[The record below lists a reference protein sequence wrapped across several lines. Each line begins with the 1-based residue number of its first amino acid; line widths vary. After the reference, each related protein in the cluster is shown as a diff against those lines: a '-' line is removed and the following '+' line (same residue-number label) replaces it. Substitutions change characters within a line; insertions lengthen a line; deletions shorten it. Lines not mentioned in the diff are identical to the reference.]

1 MRNKANISEL
11 YNQVKERALS
21 SQELKRRE
29 EIAKDLSDADFK
41 KRYGDDWKSV
51 KIATATK
58 MAKKEQV
65 QESGHTDVAAA
76 KTNVKVAMS
85 ALQKMS
91 TELSKL
97 NDDEALP
104 SWWTNKVA
112 IAVDSLDGMADYLDT
127 KVEEVELGEGTWH
140 IAKDMSGLKK
150 LMKKPIKLGK
160 EGKAAQKA
168 VAPYI
173 GDDQL
178 YDDFYDAERAD
189 GVKADARPMIKK
201 AMKRLNIKE
210 EVVLDEKFTMKD
222 FKDNEDANNH
232 TENGVELVNMY
243 GTPAEK
249 KLMAQIAKNH
259 DRRGSIERKD
269 QELRN
274 KLVKK
279 YYPKLES
286 VELDEG
292 YKPVKANHYDVK
304 IQGVKKKDVNA
315 ILKYIKV
322 DGGNY
327 DIEDIDDDQVRGG
340 GMSSTSDGD
349 IFIQG
354 DDAGKLG
361 MEIAKEF
368 RGKVKVIGE
377 EVELDEAF
385 DFVLLDKDN
394 KIVGRYS
401 GKDAKKNA
409 QSGMRSAHLPP
420 MSIPKNEVGKMKI
433 VPISP
438 RDKKDIGDM
447 VLAIGEE
454 VNPIT
459 KIINSG
465 KFSETEIKKFT
476 EARDDDDEDD
486 KSAMKNIIMQM
497 RKVVSLR
504 GNFKVEFKDGSKEKL
519 EPRIAQA
526 VQDKFN
532 RMRRADDKEAFMD
545 KISKSKR
552 DLLNALKE
560 SINEQKLD
568 EIPALAVP
576 LAIGA
581 LRAAPTIAKVV
592 QRTNPSTYAGAAA
605 AAGQLGNWAK
615 KKYSSRVVR
624 GVKTKSEEAKSTTG
638 YTLFHRSFSDAM
650 QHAYAHA
657 KSKMGMTVD
666 PKEIDSKVATGPKKP
681 GAGKTNSYSL
691 KTNRGMLQIQV
702 YNRGG
707 SKPFELNMYSS

>member
-1 MRNKANISEL
+1 MRNLGNISEL
-11 YNQVKERALS
+11 YKQVQKNSFKRTILNLS
-21 SQELKRRE
+21 EKLGANATMGDYISDFQK
-29 EIAKDLSDADFK
+29 SDAPQFK
-41 KRYGDDWKSV
+41 GRTKEQRK
-51 KIATATK
+51 K
-58 MAKKEQV
+58 MAI
-65 QESGHTDVAAA
+65 AA
-76 KTNVKVAMS
+76 
-85 ALQKMS
+85 
-91 TELSKL
+91 
-97 NDDEALP
+97 
-104 SWWTNKVA
+104 
-112 IAVDSLDGMADYLDT
+112 YLDKT
-127 KVEEVELGEGTWH
+127 GQTREEVELDEAIPKSTMYGVVVKGKY
-140 IAKDMSGLKK
+140 IAKGSKQDMLKLAK
-150 LMKKPIKLGK
+150 KTGGQLMNAPGKKVGDSAGKAEEVELDERITSKNFDKKRYERFQDIIGKIKDDGKAVQALMKQLGLSKKGAVDMVKQTRAAYKEELELDEGYSSKEIKMAIGIASDPRYAK
-160 EGKAAQKA
+160 GNMTGA
-168 VAPYI
+168 VNAI
-173 GDDQL
+173 
-178 YDDFYDAERAD
+178 E
-189 GVKADARPMIKK
+189 KIKK
-201 AMKRLNIKE
+201 GLSTHNQVAAVLKRENE
-210 EVVLDEKFTMKD
+210 NLDEKFTKKD
-222 FKDNEDANNH
+222 FQDNEDANNH
-232 TENGVELVNMY
+232 TENGVKLVNMY

-259 DRRGSIERKD
+259 DRRGSIEKKE
-269 QELRN
+269 QELRD

-286 VELDEG
+286 
-292 YKPVKANHYDVK
+292 
-304 IQGVKKKDVNA
+304 
-315 ILKYIKV
+315 
-322 DGGNY
+322 
-327 DIEDIDDDQVRGG
+327 
-340 GMSSTSDGD
+340 
-349 IFIQG
+349 
-354 DDAGKLG
+354 
-361 MEIAKEF
+361 
-368 RGKVKVIGE
+368 
-377 EVELDEAF
+377 VELDEAF

-394 KIVGRYS
+394 KIVARAS
-401 GKDAKKNA
+401 GKNAKKDME
-409 QSGMRSAHLPP
+409 SSKRSAHLPP

-465 KFSETEIKKFT
+465 KFSETEIKKFI

-581 LRAAPTIAKVV
+581 IRAAPTVAKFVSRGGGAPV
-592 QRTNPSTYAGAAA
+592 GAAA
-605 AAGQLGNWAK
+605 QGAYNIAK
-615 KKYSSRVVR
+615 KVGKTI
-624 GVKTKSEEAKSTTG
+624 KKKFTKSEEAKSATG
-638 YTLFHRSFSDAM
+638 YTLFHKSFSDAM

-681 GAGKTNSYSL
+681 GTGKTNKYSL
-691 KTNRGMLQIQV
+691 KTNKGMLQIQV

>member
-1 MRNKANISEL
+1 MRNLGNISEL
-11 YNQVKERALS
+11 YKQVQKNSFKRTILNLS
-21 SQELKRRE
+21 EKLGANATMGDYISDFQK
-29 EIAKDLSDADFK
+29 SDAPQFK
-41 KRYGDDWKSV
+41 GRTKEQRK
-51 KIATATK
+51 K
-58 MAKKEQV
+58 MAI
-65 QESGHTDVAAA
+65 AA
-76 KTNVKVAMS
+76 
-85 ALQKMS
+85 
-91 TELSKL
+91 
-97 NDDEALP
+97 
-104 SWWTNKVA
+104 
-112 IAVDSLDGMADYLDT
+112 YLDKT
-127 KVEEVELGEGTWH
+127 GQTREEVELDEAIPKSTMYGVVVKGKY
-140 IAKDMSGLKK
+140 IAKGSKQDMLKLAK
-150 LMKKPIKLGK
+150 KTGGQLMNAPGKKVGDSAGKAEEVELDERITSKNFDKKRYERFQDIIGKIKDDGKAVQALMKQLGLSKKGAVDMVKQTRAAYKEELELDEGYSSKEIKMAIGIASDPRYAK
-160 EGKAAQKA
+160 GNMTGA
-168 VAPYI
+168 VNAI
-173 GDDQL
+173 
-178 YDDFYDAERAD
+178 E
-189 GVKADARPMIKK
+189 KIKK
-201 AMKRLNIKE
+201 GLSTHKQVAAVLKRQNE
-210 EVVLDEKFTMKD
+210 NLDEKFTKKD
-222 FKDNEDANNH
+222 FQDNEDANNH
-232 TENGVELVNMY
+232 TENGVKLVNMY

-259 DRRGSIERKD
+259 DRRGSIEKKE
-269 QELRN
+269 QELRD

-286 VELDEG
+286 
-292 YKPVKANHYDVK
+292 
-304 IQGVKKKDVNA
+304 
-315 ILKYIKV
+315 
-322 DGGNY
+322 
-327 DIEDIDDDQVRGG
+327 
-340 GMSSTSDGD
+340 
-349 IFIQG
+349 
-354 DDAGKLG
+354 
-361 MEIAKEF
+361 
-368 RGKVKVIGE
+368 
-377 EVELDEAF
+377 VELDEAF

-394 KIVGRYS
+394 KIVARAS
-401 GKDAKKNA
+401 GKNAKKDME
-409 QSGMRSAHLPP
+409 SSKRSAHLPP

-465 KFSETEIKKFT
+465 KFSETEIKKFI

-581 LRAAPTIAKVV
+581 IRAAPTVAKFVSRGGGAPV
-592 QRTNPSTYAGAAA
+592 GAAA
-605 AAGQLGNWAK
+605 KGAYNIAK
-615 KKYSSRVVR
+615 KVGKTI
-624 GVKTKSEEAKSTTG
+624 KKKFTKSEEAKSATG
-638 YTLFHRSFSDAM
+638 YTLFHKSFSDAM

-666 PKEIDSKVATGPKKP
+666 PKEIDSKVATGPRKP
-681 GAGKTNSYSL
+681 GTGKTNKYSL
-691 KTNRGMLQIQV
+691 KTNKGMLQIQV

>member
-1 MRNKANISEL
+1 M
-11 YNQVKERALS
+11 
-21 SQELKRRE
+21 
-29 EIAKDLSDADFK
+29 
-41 KRYGDDWKSV
+41 
-51 KIATATK
+51 
-58 MAKKEQV
+58 
-65 QESGHTDVAAA
+65 
-76 KTNVKVAMS
+76 
-85 ALQKMS
+85 
-91 TELSKL
+91 
-97 NDDEALP
+97 
-104 SWWTNKVA
+104 
-112 IAVDSLDGMADYLDT
+112 
-127 KVEEVELGEGTWH
+127 
-140 IAKDMSGLKK
+140 
-150 LMKKPIKLGK
+150 
-160 EGKAAQKA
+160 
-168 VAPYI
+168 
-173 GDDQL
+173 
-178 YDDFYDAERAD
+178 
-189 GVKADARPMIKK
+189 
-201 AMKRLNIKE
+201 
-210 EVVLDEKFTMKD
+210 
-222 FKDNEDANNH
+222 
-232 TENGVELVNMY
+232 
-243 GTPAEK
+243 
-249 KLMAQIAKNH
+249 
-259 DRRGSIERKD
+259 
-269 QELRN
+269 
-274 KLVKK
+274 
-279 YYPKLES
+279 ES
-286 VELDEG
+286 VELDEAK
-292 YKPVKANHYDVK
+292 YNYDGKVVK
-304 IQGVKKKDVNA
+304 ISK
-315 ILKYIKV
+315 
-322 DGGNY
+322 
-327 DIEDIDDDQVRGG
+327 
-340 GMSSTSDGD
+340 
-349 IFIQG
+349 
-354 DDAGKLG
+354 
-361 MEIAKEF
+361 KEF
-368 RGKVKVIGE
+368 AKVSKDYKNTTKGKERMMILDPKTQASISVPVQFE
-377 EVELDEAF
+377 EVDLDEAF

>member
-1 MRNKANISEL
+1 MRNLGNISEL
-11 YNQVKERALS
+11 YKQVQKNSFKRTILNLS
-21 SQELKRRE
+21 EKLGANATMGDYISDFQK
-29 EIAKDLSDADFK
+29 SDAPQFK
-41 KRYGDDWKSV
+41 GRTKEQRK
-51 KIATATK
+51 K
-58 MAKKEQV
+58 MAI
-65 QESGHTDVAAA
+65 AA
-76 KTNVKVAMS
+76 
-85 ALQKMS
+85 
-91 TELSKL
+91 
-97 NDDEALP
+97 
-104 SWWTNKVA
+104 
-112 IAVDSLDGMADYLDT
+112 YLDKT
-127 KVEEVELGEGTWH
+127 GQTREEVELDEAIPKSTMYGVVVKGKY
-140 IAKDMSGLKK
+140 IAKGSKQDMLKLAK
-150 LMKKPIKLGK
+150 KTGGQLMNAPGKKVGDSAGKAEEVELDERITSKNFDKKRYERFQDIIGKIKDDGKAVQALMKQLGLSKKGAVDMVKQTRAAYKEELELDEGYSSKEIKMAIGIASDPRYAK
-160 EGKAAQKA
+160 GNMTGA
-168 VAPYI
+168 VNAI
-173 GDDQL
+173 
-178 YDDFYDAERAD
+178 E
-189 GVKADARPMIKK
+189 KIKK
-201 AMKRLNIKE
+201 GLSTHKQVAAVLKRQNE
-210 EVVLDEKFTMKD
+210 NLDEKFTKKD
-222 FKDNEDANNH
+222 FQDNEDANNH
-232 TENGVELVNMY
+232 TENGVKLVNMY

-259 DRRGSIERKD
+259 DRRGSIEKKE
-269 QELRN
+269 QELRD

-286 VELDEG
+286 
-292 YKPVKANHYDVK
+292 
-304 IQGVKKKDVNA
+304 
-315 ILKYIKV
+315 
-322 DGGNY
+322 
-327 DIEDIDDDQVRGG
+327 
-340 GMSSTSDGD
+340 
-349 IFIQG
+349 
-354 DDAGKLG
+354 
-361 MEIAKEF
+361 
-368 RGKVKVIGE
+368 
-377 EVELDEAF
+377 VELDEAF

-394 KIVGRYS
+394 KIVARAS
-401 GKDAKKNA
+401 GKNAKKDME
-409 QSGMRSAHLPP
+409 SSKRSAHLPP

-465 KFSETEIKKFT
+465 KFSETEIKKFI

-581 LRAAPTIAKVV
+581 IRAAPTVAKFVSRGGGAPV
-592 QRTNPSTYAGAAA
+592 GAAA
-605 AAGQLGNWAK
+605 QGAYNIAK
-615 KKYSSRVVR
+615 KVGKTI
-624 GVKTKSEEAKSTTG
+624 KKKFTKSEEAKSATG
-638 YTLFHRSFSDAM
+638 YTLFHKSFSDAM

-681 GAGKTNSYSL
+681 GTGKTNKYSL
-691 KTNRGMLQIQV
+691 KTNKGMLQIQV

>member
-1 MRNKANISEL
+1 
-11 YNQVKERALS
+11 
-21 SQELKRRE
+21 
-29 EIAKDLSDADFK
+29 
-41 KRYGDDWKSV
+41 
-51 KIATATK
+51 
-58 MAKKEQV
+58 
-65 QESGHTDVAAA
+65 
-76 KTNVKVAMS
+76 
-85 ALQKMS
+85 
-91 TELSKL
+91 
-97 NDDEALP
+97 
-104 SWWTNKVA
+104 
-112 IAVDSLDGMADYLDT
+112 MADYLDT

-140 IAKDMSGLKK
+140 IAKNLSALRKRMQ
-150 LMKKPIKLGK
+150 KPIPKGDLMVK
-160 EGKAAQKA
+160 FVMKM
-168 VAPYI
+168 I
-173 GDDQL
+173 GDDEL
-178 YDDFYDAERAD
+178 IDDMFGAKTGTDM
-189 GVKADARPMIKK
+189 VPMIKK

>member
-1 MRNKANISEL
+1 MRNLGNISEL
-11 YNQVKERALS
+11 YKQVQKNSFKRTILNLS
-21 SQELKRRE
+21 EKLGANATMGDYISDFQK
-29 EIAKDLSDADFK
+29 SDAPQFK
-41 KRYGDDWKSV
+41 GRTKEQRK
-51 KIATATK
+51 K
-58 MAKKEQV
+58 MAI
-65 QESGHTDVAAA
+65 AA
-76 KTNVKVAMS
+76 
-85 ALQKMS
+85 
-91 TELSKL
+91 
-97 NDDEALP
+97 
-104 SWWTNKVA
+104 
-112 IAVDSLDGMADYLDT
+112 YLDKT
-127 KVEEVELGEGTWH
+127 GQTREEVELDERITSKNFDKKRYERFQDIIGK
-140 IAKDMSGLKK
+140 IKDDGKAVQA
-150 LMKKPIKLGK
+150 LMKQLGLSKKGAVDMVKQTRAAYKEELELDEGYSSKEIKMAIGIASDPRYAK
-160 EGKAAQKA
+160 GNMTGA
-168 VAPYI
+168 VNAI
-173 GDDQL
+173 
-178 YDDFYDAERAD
+178 E
-189 GVKADARPMIKK
+189 KIKK
-201 AMKRLNIKE
+201 GLSTHKQVAAVLKRQNE
-210 EVVLDEKFTMKD
+210 NLDEKFTKKD
-222 FKDNEDANNH
+222 FQDNEDANNH
-232 TENGVELVNMY
+232 TENGVKLVNMY

-259 DRRGSIERKD
+259 DRRGSIEKKE
-269 QELRN
+269 QELRD

-286 VELDEG
+286 
-292 YKPVKANHYDVK
+292 
-304 IQGVKKKDVNA
+304 
-315 ILKYIKV
+315 
-322 DGGNY
+322 
-327 DIEDIDDDQVRGG
+327 
-340 GMSSTSDGD
+340 
-349 IFIQG
+349 
-354 DDAGKLG
+354 
-361 MEIAKEF
+361 
-368 RGKVKVIGE
+368 
-377 EVELDEAF
+377 VELDEAF

-394 KIVGRYS
+394 KIVARAS
-401 GKDAKKNA
+401 GKNAKKDME
-409 QSGMRSAHLPP
+409 SSKRSAHLPP

-465 KFSETEIKKFT
+465 KFSETEIKKFI

-581 LRAAPTIAKVV
+581 IRAAPTVAKFVSRGGGAPV
-592 QRTNPSTYAGAAA
+592 GAAA
-605 AAGQLGNWAK
+605 QGAYNIAK
-615 KKYSSRVVR
+615 KVGKTI
-624 GVKTKSEEAKSTTG
+624 KKKFTKSEEAKSATG
-638 YTLFHRSFSDAM
+638 YTLFHKTFSDAM

-681 GAGKTNSYSL
+681 GTGKTNKYSL
-691 KTNRGMLQIQV
+691 KTNKGMLQIQV

>member
-1 MRNKANISEL
+1 MRNLGNISEL
-11 YNQVKERALS
+11 YKQVQKNSFKRTILNLS
-21 SQELKRRE
+21 EKLGANATMGDYISDFQK
-29 EIAKDLSDADFK
+29 SDAPQFK
-41 KRYGDDWKSV
+41 GRTKEQRK
-51 KIATATK
+51 K
-58 MAKKEQV
+58 MAI
-65 QESGHTDVAAA
+65 AA
-76 KTNVKVAMS
+76 
-85 ALQKMS
+85 
-91 TELSKL
+91 
-97 NDDEALP
+97 
-104 SWWTNKVA
+104 
-112 IAVDSLDGMADYLDT
+112 YLDKT
-127 KVEEVELGEGTWH
+127 GQTREEVELDERITSKNFDKKRYERFQDIIGK
-140 IAKDMSGLKK
+140 IKDDGKAVQA
-150 LMKKPIKLGK
+150 LMKQLGLSKKGAVDMVKQTRAAYKEELELDEGYSSKEIKMAIGIASDPRYAK
-160 EGKAAQKA
+160 GNMTGA
-168 VAPYI
+168 VNAI
-173 GDDQL
+173 
-178 YDDFYDAERAD
+178 E
-189 GVKADARPMIKK
+189 KIKK
-201 AMKRLNIKE
+201 GLSTHKQVAAVLKRQNE
-210 EVVLDEKFTMKD
+210 NLDEKFTKKD
-222 FKDNEDANNH
+222 FQDNEDANNH
-232 TENGVELVNMY
+232 TENGVKLVNMY

-259 DRRGSIERKD
+259 DRRGSIEKKE
-269 QELRN
+269 QELRD

-286 VELDEG
+286 VELDE
-292 YKPVKANHYDVK
+292 
-304 IQGVKKKDVNA
+304 
-315 ILKYIKV
+315 
-322 DGGNY
+322 
-327 DIEDIDDDQVRGG
+327 
-340 GMSSTSDGD
+340 
-349 IFIQG
+349 
-354 DDAGKLG
+354 
-361 MEIAKEF
+361 
-368 RGKVKVIGE
+368 
-377 EVELDEAF
+377 AF
-385 DFVLLDKDN
+385 DFVLLDKYN
-394 KIVGRYS
+394 KIVARAS
-401 GKDAKKNA
+401 GKNAKKDME
-409 QSGMRSAHLPP
+409 SSKRSAHLPP

-465 KFSETEIKKFT
+465 KFSETEIKKFI

-581 LRAAPTIAKVV
+581 IRAAPTVAKFVSRGGGAPV
-592 QRTNPSTYAGAAA
+592 GAAA
-605 AAGQLGNWAK
+605 QGPYNIAK
-615 KKYSSRVVR
+615 KVGKTI
-624 GVKTKSEEAKSTTG
+624 KKKFTKSEEAKSATG
-638 YTLFHRSFSDAM
+638 YTLFHKSFSDAM

-681 GAGKTNSYSL
+681 GTGKTNKYSL
-691 KTNRGMLQIQV
+691 KTNKGMLQIQV

>member
-259 DRRGSIERKD
+259 DRRGYIERKD